1 MDYPN
6 RINVGEDCEAIK
18 YCSVFHK
25 SGHWEVTI
33 STDFNEVFNIWHVL
47 CSPFILWKNLLG
59 PCIAKMNN

>member
-1 MDYPN
+1 MDYPS

-33 STDFNEVFNIWHVL
+33 STDFNEVFTFGMYFVL
-47 CSPFILWKNLLG
+47 YLFYGKIS
-59 PCIAKMNN
+59 

>member
-1 MDYPN
+1 MRKCLTMDYPS

-33 STDFNEVFNIWHVL
+33 STDFNEVFTFGMYFVL
-47 CSPFILWKNLLG
+47 YLFYGKIS
-59 PCIAKMNN
+59 